1 MVKLL
6 TPSSIAA
13 PASRYSH
20 GAEAGPNARWLHVS
34 GQVGTNADGSIA
46 EGLEAQLHRVW
57 ANTLAVLEEGGMGVK
72 DIVKVNTLLT
82 DRDQLKMMRD
92 IRDSYLG
99 DHAAASTLFVV
110 AGLAHPDWLVEM
122 ETIAAQDA
130 RGKHRQ

>member
-57 ANTLAVLEEGGMGVK
+57 ANTLAVLEEAGMGVK

-82 DRDQLKMMRD
+82 DGSSRSVSDTIDLSIWRALGTVD
-92 IRDSYLG
+92 GEELLG
-99 DHAAASTLFVV
+99 DF
-110 AGLAHPDWLVEM
+110 
-122 ETIAAQDA
+122 
-130 RGKHRQ
+130 